1 MTTSVF
7 IRCDGGT
14 HIGMGHVVRCLALAN
29 MLRDYFDV
37 SFVLQETEESVYQ
50 WITQQG
56 FRYTT
61 LSRTTDYEMDCTNL
75 LAVLNEKDRNT
86 GVVVLDG
93 YHFKTTYQQAIQQL
107 GYKVIAIDDL
117 HSWHHTANAII
128 NHAPD
133 VSPSTYDCEAHTRL
147 LLGLDYA
154 LLRPEILDASRSKR
168 IVKQAKSFLI
178 SMGAAD
184 ESNCTAFFAQL
195 LVTQFPHA
203 EVRLLMSSLNPH
215 YTAIQ
220 AIAEI
225 HPQIKIYLN
234 LNTHELT
241 DALMQTDVVI
251 CPASTISIEACA
263 MGCSL
268 ITGYTAPN
276 QLGILNGLINHG
288 AAISL
293 GAFQSLTE
301 TEALNCIRNFSE
313 DINAREKQLKQQ
325 RTLIDGKSACRLALS
340 LLEVS
345 YDCTVRQASI
355 EDAQLYFE
363 WANDAAVRAN
373 SYQTADIGWDDHVKW
388 FEAAIDSKDNCMW
401 LYTINGIPAAQMR
414 LKIENNKATINY
426 SVSASFRG
434 RGLSKLLLQ
443 HTALKLS
450 LEQNQLKCLQ
460 GWVKKNNL
468 PSYRAFER
476 SGYKIVEA
484 TADSVLF
491 QLTIND

>member
-1 MTTSVF
+1 
-7 IRCDGGT
+7 
-14 HIGMGHVVRCLALAN
+14 
-29 MLRDYFDV
+29 
-37 SFVLQETEESVYQ
+37 
-50 WITQQG
+50 
-56 FRYTT
+56 
-61 LSRTTDYEMDCTNL
+61 
-75 LAVLNEKDRNT
+75 
-86 GVVVLDG
+86 
-93 YHFKTTYQQAIQQL
+93 
-107 GYKVIAIDDL
+107 
-117 HSWHHTANAII
+117 
-128 NHAPD
+128 
-133 VSPSTYDCEAHTRL
+133 
-147 LLGLDYA
+147 
-154 LLRPEILDASRSKR
+154 
-168 IVKQAKSFLI
+168 
-178 SMGAAD
+178 
-184 ESNCTAFFAQL
+184 
-195 LVTQFPHA
+195 
-203 EVRLLMSSLNPH
+203 
-215 YTAIQ
+215 
-220 AIAEI
+220 
-225 HPQIKIYLN
+225 
-234 LNTHELT
+234 
-241 DALMQTDVVI
+241 MQTDVVI

-373 SYQTADIGWDDHVKW
+373 SYQTADIGWDNHVKW
-388 FEAAIDSKDNCMW
+388 FEAAIDSKDNFMW

-450 LEQNQLKCLQ
+450 LEQNQLKCLL

-476 SGYKIVEA
+476 CGYKIVEE
-484 TADSVLF
+484 TGDSVLF